1 MKAKPKTKPVVK
13 KAPAKDYRTKYSHP
27 WAPTKYKPEYCDMMF
42 RYFDDSAKQ
51 PYHKEEMS
59 SSESA
64 RWSSITEKFRPT
76 DFPTMEKFCV
86 MIDVDDY
93 TLTNRCDT
101 HSEFFAM
108 YKKCQKI
115 QKDLLLKNGLNG
127 LYSPNFA
134 IFVGTNL
141 FKELKNKSTVEEEKD
156 KEWIK
161 AVDDMSPDEIDKE
174 LKDLK
179 SRKEKLLSKK

>member
-1 MKAKPKTKPVVK
+1 
-13 KAPAKDYRTKYSHP
+13 
-27 WAPTKYKPEYCDMMF
+27 
-42 RYFDDSAKQ
+42 
-51 PYHKEEMS
+51 
-59 SSESA
+59 
-64 RWSSITEKFRPT
+64 
-76 DFPTMEKFCV
+76 